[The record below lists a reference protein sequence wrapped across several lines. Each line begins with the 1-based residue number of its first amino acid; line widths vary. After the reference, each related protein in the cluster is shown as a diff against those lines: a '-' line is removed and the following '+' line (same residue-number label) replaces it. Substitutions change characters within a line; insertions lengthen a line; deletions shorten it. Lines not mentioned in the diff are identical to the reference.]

1 MGRGAAIIGRQD
13 ASARIL
19 DRPACGIFFEEE
31 VGGAFAPDGV
41 DPPRAAL
48 SDAPTSQQGTVA
60 KTENAESQ
68 VIPAEL
74 WLELS
79 LTERAR
85 FGQCFSGLVLKA
97 SGLRSMR
104 NKEVTHG
111 SSYKSS
117 EDSSGTS
124 TTTCDRVCP
133 AVQCAPG
140 PHQP

>member
-1 MGRGAAIIGRQD
+1 MGRGAATIGTQD
-13 ASARIL
+13 ASARIF
-19 DRPACGIFFEEE
+19 DRPVCGILFEEGE
-31 VGGAFAPDGV
+31 GGAIAPDGV

-48 SDAPTSQQGTVA
+48 SDAPTIQQGTVGE
-60 KTENAESQ
+60 TENAESQ

-74 WLELS
+74 WLDLS

-85 FGQCFSGLVLKA
+85 FGQCFSCLVLKA

-111 SSYKSS
+111 SSYKPS

-124 TTTCDRVCP
+124 TTTCDRVCA
-133 AVQCAPG
+133 AVQYAPS

>member
-1 MGRGAAIIGRQD
+1 MGRGAATIGTQD

-19 DRPACGIFFEEE
+19 DGPACGIFFEEE
-31 VGGAFAPDGV
+31 EGASAPDGV
-41 DPPRAAL
+41 DPPRAVL
-48 SDAPTSQQGTVA
+48 SGAPSIQQGTVGE
-60 KTENAESQ
+60 TENAESQ

-74 WLELS
+74 WLNLS

-85 FGQCFSGLVLKA
+85 FGQCFSCLVLKA

-111 SSYKSS
+111 SSYKPS

-124 TTTCDRVCP
+124 TTTCDRVCAP
-133 AVQCAPG
+133 VQYAPS

>member
-1 MGRGAAIIGRQD
+1 MGRGAVIIGTQD

-19 DRPACGIFFEEE
+19 DRPACGIVFEEQE
-31 VGGAFAPDGV
+31 GGSTAPDGV
-41 DPPRAAL
+41 DPSHAAL
-48 SDAPTSQQGTVA
+48 SDAPTIQQGEVDE
-60 KTENAESQ
+60 TENAESQ

-74 WLELS
+74 WLDLS

-85 FGQCFSGLVLKA
+85 FGQCFSCLVLKA
-97 SGLRSMR
+97 SGLHMR

-111 SSYKSS
+111 SSDKPS

-124 TTTCDRVCP
+124 TTTCDRLCA
-133 AVQCAPG
+133 AVQYAPG